1 MATAKKSSLV
11 GKTVK
16 VQAILHDLK
25 GRPHPFAGL
34 YVDLISKTGKAYIAS
49 GPNDQTAVLHDGDFE
64 VAAPAEL
71 VEGNAIPTAGVQHLD
86 IPLDQIQ
93 ESPFNPRKTF
103 SHDGL
108 VELAETIQ
116 LVGVMQPI
124 LVRPMPASGGC
135 APYFEI
141 VFGHRRFRA
150 SKLAYSSPS
159 ATIPA
164 MVRELTDAQ
173 SARLQA
179 IENLQREDLDPI
191 EEAQGYA
198 DLVKTPG
205 LNALDIGTEIG
216 KSRTYV
222 YNQIKLL
229 KLCEVGK
236 RLVRCKVL
244 KTELAIEVAR
254 LTTEDLQLEAL
265 KYITNHAD
273 ISLQAS
279 EAWEEEP
286 PEHIRMMSYREGR
299 AMIEQRFKRHLKDA
313 LFGRSIMFLVPDRP
327 DCNSCEERAGNI
339 PDMNAKGERADI
351 CTNPGCFELKTQAHI
366 AQVAEDARQLPGRV
380 IDATEALAQSLCVM
394 WTDSLNDD
402 CVYIELD
409 GGDDYRV
416 DIETDTVRE
425 ALGKKLKPA
434 DVVRIV
440 HPKTGVLIEAVHQDL
455 LIKHGLMQPD
465 EEKEEQAEAELSPA
479 EKKAREDQRKRDIAA
494 VARERKISDLMRE
507 KVFLVTCSL
516 SAGLPRKPGD
526 LHAMLCIMWEAAQCG
541 DTVIDF
547 ATWARWHSIEISDLL
562 AESAYG
568 DAATARQKKVYA
580 WLASLPADMQA
591 QMCLELCLL
600 QSMEPRHNS
609 GEPDVLMTV
618 APTYGVDFKQIRGH
632 IVAELDAEGV
642 PA

>member
-1 MATAKKSSLV
+1 MATAKKPSLV

-16 VQAILHDLK
+16 VNDDLLDLK
-25 GRPHPFAGL
+25 GKPHPFAGL
-34 YVDLISKTGKAYIAS
+34 YVDLISKTGKAYIAG

-64 VAAPAEL
+64 IADTLEGEIVPAGQ
-71 VEGNAIPTAGVQHLD
+71 VTHQD
-86 IPLDQIQ
+86 IPLGLIQ

-103 SHDGL
+103 SHDAL
-108 VELAETIQ
+108 MDLADTIK

-124 LVRPMPASGGC
+124 LARPINDPLT
-135 APYFEI
+135 PFEI
-141 VFGHRRFRA
+141 VFGHRRYRA
-150 SKLAYSSPS
+150 SKIAGI

-254 LTTEDLQLEAL
+254 LTTEDLQMEAL
-265 KYITNHAD
+265 RWITQHAD
-273 ISLQAS
+273 LSLQAS
-279 EAWEEEP
+279 EAWQEEP
-286 PEHIRMMSYREGR
+286 PEHLRLMSYREGR

-366 AQVAEDARQLPGRV
+366 AQVAEDARQLPGKV
-380 IDATEALAQSLCVM
+380 IDAAEAQAQSLCVM
-394 WTDSLNDD
+394 WTDSLHND

-425 ALGKKLKPA
+425 ALGKKLRPT

-440 HPKTGVLIEAVHQDL
+440 HPKTGAVIEAVHQDL
-455 LIKHGLMQPD
+455 LIKHGMMRPD
-465 EEKEEQAEAELSPA
+465 EEEEEQAEAELSPA

-494 VARERKISDLMRE
+494 VARERKISDLIRE
-507 KVFLVTCSL
+507 KVFLMTCTL
-516 SAGLPRKPGD
+516 SAGQPRKPGD
-526 LHAMLCIMWEAAQCG
+526 LHAMLCIMWEAAQYG

-547 ATWARWHSIEISDLL
+547 ATWVRGHSVEIGDRV
-562 AESAYG
+562 AESTY
-568 DAATARQKKVYA
+568 DYAATTARQKKVYA
-580 WLASLPADMQA
+580 WLASLPADKQA
-591 QMCLELCLL
+591 QICLELCLL

-609 GEPDVLMTV
+609 GEPDVLMTL

>member
-1 MATAKKSSLV
+1 MATAKKPSLV

-16 VQAILHDLK
+16 VHQDLLDLK
-25 GRPHPFAGL
+25 SKPHPFAGM
-34 YVDLISKTGKAYIAS
+34 YVDLISKTGKAYIAA
-49 GPNDQTAVLHDGDFE
+49 GPEDKTAVLHDGDFE
-64 VAAPAEL
+64 VAAAAEL
-71 VEGNAIPTAGVQHLD
+71 VEGSIIPTAGVQHLD

-93 ESPFNPRKTF
+93 ESPFNPRKSF

-124 LVRPMPASGGC
+124 LVRPMPAADGC

-150 SKLAYSSPS
+150 SKYAYSSPT

-229 KLCEVGK
+229 KLCEIGK

-265 KYITNHAD
+265 KWITNHAD

-279 EAWEEEP
+279 EAWAGSP
-286 PEHIRMMSYREGR
+286 PEHFQMLSYRKGCD
-299 AMIEQRFKRHLKDA
+299 MIEQRFRRHLKDA
-313 LFGRSIMFLVPDRP
+313 LFGRSIMFLVADRP
-327 DCNSCEERAGNI
+327 DCNSCEERAGNM
-339 PDMNAKGERADI
+339 PELKTTGDRADI

-366 AQVAEDARQLPGRV
+366 AQIAEDARQLPGKV
-380 IDATEALAQSLCVM
+380 IDATEATAQGLCCMWDNSLEDDAPYIQLDE
-394 WTDSLNDD
+394 DSNWR
-402 CVYIELD
+402 VNIEA
-409 GGDDYRV
+409 
-416 DIETDTVRE
+416 DTVRQ

-440 HPKTGVLIEAVHQDL
+440 HPKTGFLIEAVHQDL

-465 EEKEEQAEAELSPA
+465 EEQEDQAEALSPA
-479 EKKAREDQRKRDIAA
+479 EKKAREEQRKRDIAA
-494 VARERKISDLMRE
+494 VERERQISLLMRE
-507 KVFLVTCSL
+507 RVFQMTCTL

-526 LHAMLCIMWEAAQCG
+526 LHAMLCIMWEVAQCG

-547 ATWARWHSIEISDLL
+547 GAWARIHSAEIADLVD
-562 AESAYG
+562 ESVYG
-568 DAATARQKKVYA
+568 DAAAARQKKVYA
-580 WLASLPADMQA
+580 WLASLPADKQA
-591 QMCLELCLL
+591 QLCLELCLL
-600 QSMEPRHNS
+600 QSMEPRQNS

-618 APTYGVDFKQIRGH
+618 APTYGVDFKQIRSH
-632 IVAELDAEGV
+632 IVAELDAT
-642 PA
+642 PAGK